1 MKAIFIELGIYMLY
15 VYTSGMPV
23 IDHNQSLVVNV
34 KVMQKSII
42 MEHLSSIIILL
53 YVPTIGNQQGKP
65 GLVKQ
70 GQSFK
75 RPL

>member
-1 MKAIFIELGIYMLY
+1 
-15 VYTSGMPV
+15 MPV

-42 MEHLSSIIILL
+42 MEQILSSIIILL

-65 GLVKQ
+65 GPVKQ

>member
-1 MKAIFIELGIYMLY
+1 MY

-34 KVMQKSII
+34 KAMQKSII
-42 MEHLSSIIILL
+42 IMEHFSSIIILP
-53 YVPTIGNQQGKP
+53 YFPTVGNQQGKP
-65 GLVKQ
+65 HVKQ

>member
-1 MKAIFIELGIYMLY
+1 
-15 VYTSGMPV
+15 MPV

-42 MEHLSSIIILL
+42 MEHFSSIIILL
-53 YVPTIGNQQGKP
+53 YFPTIGNQQGNP
-65 GLVKQ
+65 PVKQ